1 MVKGAFLEPGEITI
15 CWTPFCWQISIMLCA
30 KGIFG
35 YIIFNQI
42 NELQIYEDV
51 LIFTTFTQLFHIKM
65 TIQIRNYTAADCPAI
80 LVIINEAILTSTAL
94 YDYHPRTLEQ
104 QIAIFEDKISK
115 DFPII
120 VAEEN
125 NQVIGFGYY
134 SEFRFREA
142 YKFTVEHS
150 VYADKNYIGKGIG
163 KLVLSELIQLAKA
176 QKMHTMIGVID
187 SENLNSISFHEK
199 FGFEEVGYIKESG
212 YKFDRWLDSVFMQK
226 IL

>member
-1 MVKGAFLEPGEITI
+1 M
-15 CWTPFCWQISIMLCA
+15 M
-30 KGIFG
+30 
-35 YIIFNQI
+35 
-42 NELQIYEDV
+42 
-51 LIFTTFTQLFHIKM
+51 
-65 TIQIRNYTAADCPAI
+65 IQIRTYTITDCPAI
-80 LVIINEAILTSTAL
+80 LAIINEAILTSTAL

-150 VYADKNYIGKGIG
+150 VYAAKNYIGKGVG
-163 KLVLSELIQLAKA
+163 KLLLSELIQLAKA

>member
-1 MVKGAFLEPGEITI
+1 
-15 CWTPFCWQISIMLCA
+15 
-30 KGIFG
+30 
-35 YIIFNQI
+35 
-42 NELQIYEDV
+42 
-51 LIFTTFTQLFHIKM
+51 M

-163 KLVLSELIQLAKA
+163 KLLLSELIQLAKA

-187 SENLNSISFHEK
+187 SENINSITFHEK
-199 FGFEEVGYIKESG
+199 FGFEKAGYIRESG
-212 YKFDRWLDSVFMQK
+212 YKFDKWLDSVFMQK